1 MATTREHIQ
10 VSRAAAAA
18 AWSFHEQNKE
28 SPGERHFQVHWWKHQ
43 VGGLQLSGDISAVS
57 TRCCQRTFLSFG
69 LVDARG
75 LFTHPKGCI
84 YRMVPRLMGHIQSWT
99 INGHLREFRIAQD
112 NLPLGSGSAAFQLL
126 HNHSSHLSIS
136 LGRRGF
142 LLE

>member
-1 MATTREHIQ
+1 MQQQHGAFI
-10 VSRAAAAA
+10 SRTKQALV
-18 AWSFHEQNKE
+18 N
-28 SPGERHFQVHWWKHQ
+28 GHFQLHWWKHQ

-57 TRCCQRTFLSFG
+57 TGCCQRTFLSFG

-99 INGHLREFRIAQD
+99 INGHLRELRIAQD

-126 HNHSSHLSIS
+126 RNHRSHLSIS